1 MERETILYEPR
12 GEVVIITMNRPE
24 SLNALNE
31 QLHHDL
37 GDAWEAF
44 KEDDSLRVAIVT
56 GAGRAFCAGA
66 DLKERAMY
74 ARQGR
79 QPPRAE
85 RRDWRKFGLPGPH
98 EIAKPVIAAV
108 NGICVG
114 GGHGIALDCDIR
126 IASTAARFG
135 DLEIRAGQVGRIDL
149 LVKAYP
155 PAVASYLG
163 LTGEMIPAELAHRW
177 GFVSHLVEPDELL
190 ETALEIAEK
199 ILRNPPRAVEVYKDV
214 ALHALRYGEARDYL
228 HHAAK
233 SVLASSDYREAV
245 TSFAEGREASFTG
258 D

>member
-1 MERETILYEPR
+1 MELKTVLYEPQ
-12 GEVVIITMNRPE
+12 GEVVVITMNRPE
-24 SLNALNE
+24 ALNALNE

-44 KEDDSLRVAIVT
+44 KEDDGLRVAIIT

-74 ARQGR
+74 AREGR

-85 RRDWRKFGLPGPH
+85 RRDPRRFGLPGQH
-98 EIAKPVIAAV
+98 EIRKPIIAAV
-108 NGICVG
+108 NGLCVG

-135 DLEIRAGQVGRIDL
+135 DLEIKAGQVGRIDL

-190 ETALEIAEK
+190 PTALEIAKK
-199 ILRNPPRAVEVYKDV
+199 ILANPPRAVEIYKDV
-214 ALHALRYGEARDYL
+214 ALHALRYTEARDYL

-233 SVLASSDYREAV
+233 SVLASRDYREAV
-245 TSFAEGREASFTG
+245 TSFAEGREATFTG